1 MPALLITA
9 MPGLLLIHTPPEA
22 GIAEEVSPIHN
33 VLSPVSDAAGLILTV
48 IISVESEIQPDND
61 SIKINLAVPT
71 PIPVA
76 MPPALMVATA
86 LLELIQ
92 MPPVDGCKVVFE
104 PMHIFLGPVIRA
116 VGLPYTT
123 TDKALTEAQPVA
135 DSVKRNWATPCDK
148 PVTNPLLLTDATVG

>member
-1 MPALLITA
+1 M
-9 MPGLLLIHTPPEA
+9 
-22 GIAEEVSPIHN
+22 AEEVSPIHR
-33 VLSPVSDAAGLILTV
+33 VLSPVRDAAGLILTV
-48 IISVESEIQPDND
+48 IISVESEIHPDSD
-61 SIKINLAVPT
+61 STKINLAVPT

-76 MPPALMVATA
+76 IPPALMVATV

-92 MPPVDGCKVVFE
+92 KPPLEGCKVVFE
-104 PMHIFLGPVIRA
+104 PMHIFLGPVMRA

-123 TDKALTEAQPVA
+123 TDKAFTDAQPVA